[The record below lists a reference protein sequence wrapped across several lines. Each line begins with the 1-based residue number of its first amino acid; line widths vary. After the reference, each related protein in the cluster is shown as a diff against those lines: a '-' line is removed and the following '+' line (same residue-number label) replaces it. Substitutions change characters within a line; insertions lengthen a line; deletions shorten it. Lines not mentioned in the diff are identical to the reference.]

1 MKVFIFED
9 EQDIL
14 ELIGILL
21 DDLGLIVKGSDDV
34 NSVIDQMEQFN
45 PNLLLIDYWV
55 TGVKSDALI
64 ALIRNNAKL
73 KNIPIILISAIDRL
87 EEVAKNL
94 AVDDI
99 IKKPFDITS
108 FQLKIQKFLN
118 TNYA

>member
-9 EQDIL
+9 ERDIL

-21 DDLGLIVKGSDDV
+21 EDLGHIVKGSDDIT
-34 NSVIDQMEQFN
+34 NVIEQIEHFD

-64 ALIRNNAKL
+64 ASIRKNPKL

-99 IKKPFDITS
+99 IKKPFDITN
-108 FQLKIQKFLN
+108 FQLKIQKFHN